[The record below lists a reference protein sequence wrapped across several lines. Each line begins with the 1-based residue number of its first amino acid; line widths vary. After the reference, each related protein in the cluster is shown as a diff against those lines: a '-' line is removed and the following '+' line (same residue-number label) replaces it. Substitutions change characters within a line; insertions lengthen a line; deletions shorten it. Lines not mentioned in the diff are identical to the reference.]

1 MENNFDLILLD
12 LVRRNKDKFLGL
24 LRRNGV
30 LVSPNT
36 SDVNLTNMILG
47 AMTKSESFKKEA
59 VILMSV
65 LTGGA
70 DSNFTNMSGTSFNP
84 SNPFSGLPT
93 FDPNAFSTT
102 GGTTT
107 TTTTTAPKK
116 DFADTTVGNITDKL
130 FTLFDGYLKG
140 KELDTRKAEAN
151 TVATTSNNQLILK
164 ELDKE
169 GSDKKSNVGLYVGLG
184 IGGFV
189 IVGTLIYLIA
199 KKK

>member
-70 DSNFTNMSGTSFNP
+70 DSNFTNMSGSSFNP

-93 FDPNAFSTT
+93 FDPNAFSTS

-107 TTTTTAPKK
+107 TTTPAKK
-116 DFADTTVGNITDKL
+116 DFKDTTAGNITDKL

-151 TVATTSNNQLILK
+151 AGVVIAQS
-164 ELDKE
+164 
-169 GSDKKSNVGLYVGLG
+169 GSGSGSTPPPPPKSNVGLYVGLG
-184 IGGFV
+184 IGSFV

>member
-36 SDVNLTNMILG
+36 SNVNLTNMILG

-59 VILMSV
+59 IILMSV
-65 LTGGA
+65 LTGGT
-70 DSNFTNMSGTSFNP
+70 DSNFTNMSGSSFSP

-93 FDPNAFSTT
+93 FDPNLFPTT

-107 TTTTTAPKK
+107 TATTTAAPKK
-116 DFADTTVGNITDKL
+116 DFADTTTGKITDKL

-151 TVATTSNNQLILK
+151 AGAVIAQQGGMASFPSTTPPP
-164 ELDKE
+164 
-169 GSDKKSNVGLYVGLG
+169 KSNVGLYVGLG
-184 IGGFV
+184 VGGF
-189 IVGTLIYLIA
+189 ILVGGLIYLIA

>member
-30 LVSPNT
+30 LVNPNT
-36 SDVNLTNMILG
+36 SNVNLTNMLLG
-47 AMTKSESFKKEA
+47 AMKKSESFKKEA
-59 VILMSV
+59 IILMSV
-65 LTGGA
+65 LTSGT
-70 DSNFTNMSGTSFNP
+70 DSNFTNMSGSSFSP

-93 FDPNAFSTT
+93 FDPNAFTTTSTT
-102 GGTTT
+102 ATTS
-107 TTTTTAPKK
+107 TAPKK

-151 TVATTSNNQLILK
+151 TVATTSNNQVTLK

-169 GSDKKSNVGLYVGLG
+169 DSDKKSNVGLYVGLG

-189 IVGTLIYLIA
+189 IVGALIYLIA

>member
-36 SDVNLTNMILG
+36 SNVNLTNMILG

-59 VILMSV
+59 IILMSV
-65 LTGGA
+65 LTSGT
-70 DSNFTNMSGTSFNP
+70 DSNFTNMSGSSFSP

-93 FDPNAFSTT
+93 FDPNTFSTT

-151 TVATTSNNQLILK
+151 TVATTSNNQVTLQELNK
-164 ELDKE
+164 ED
-169 GSDKKSNVGLYVGLG
+169 SDKKSNVGLYVGLG

-189 IVGTLIYLIA
+189 IVGALIYLIA